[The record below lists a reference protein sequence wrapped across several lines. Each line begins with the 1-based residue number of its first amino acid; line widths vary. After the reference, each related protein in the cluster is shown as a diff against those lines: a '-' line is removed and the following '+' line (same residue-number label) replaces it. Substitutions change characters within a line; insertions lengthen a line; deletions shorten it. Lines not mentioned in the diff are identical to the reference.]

1 MFDVFPLLPAG
12 PETGAPFPSLNRGE
26 FGLLFHR
33 AVISTP
39 ARVQRI
45 FSFLLLLFLPLA
57 ALADGLVVPT
67 VAYPAKI
74 TIPDQRA
81 LICYTNGTERLAIE
95 TRFVGEGTNF
105 AWVVP
110 LPGKPVIEEATSGL
124 FTTLDYIFRPTVIH
138 NVIPLYAILLV
149 CLGVAYL
156 LLHVRRNTPPRISDT
171 LISVLVALAVLPLS
185 AFVAILLL
193 GLLPYVVWRVRTNRE
208 GLWAILGALFLAFF
222 FGGMMLSTLGTAG
235 MGVSGT
241 QVSILSRETVGVYDT
256 TTLAAKDPRALV
268 EWLNDNGYVAPP
280 AAGEVISNYVK
291 RGWVFVA
298 TKLHRDS
305 AGRTIG
311 SPHPL
316 CFTFQTDKAI
326 YPMQLTG
333 VGNTNLT
340 VELFVFGPSRAEA
353 SYFKVERCGAP
364 FFQEPQ
370 EFSRGSTAQIRIVH
384 PLLRKWV
391 AGSSIATKLS
401 ADLKPGMMKEDIEL
415 RWLPFAEV
423 RHNIYSYQGALIFSA
438 NCGVSVFASCL
449 LLASIVTAFKPD
461 WQPRL
466 KKVAGLVAVAG
477 VVVAALA
484 FVAVPKTV
492 VRLTNHPYLRSQL
505 NLRGLAYLY
514 EDDSQTNHA
523 SSLAESRAILK
534 TIKVSEPKLTAENL
548 LLGGPI
554 REEDSPGN
562 YVLRES
568 TNGVEFVWFD
578 ADGGEHNLERKHNIN
593 PRSP

>member
-1 MFDVFPLLPAG
+1 
-12 PETGAPFPSLNRGE
+12 
-26 FGLLFHR
+26 
-33 AVISTP
+33 
-39 ARVQRI
+39 
-45 FSFLLLLFLPLA
+45 
-57 ALADGLVVPT
+57 
-67 VAYPAKI
+67 
-74 TIPDQRA
+74 
-81 LICYTNGTERLAIE
+81 
-95 TRFVGEGTNF
+95 
-105 AWVVP
+105 
-110 LPGKPVIEEATSGL
+110 
-124 FTTLDYIFRPTVIH
+124 
-138 NVIPLYAILLV
+138 
-149 CLGVAYL
+149 
-156 LLHVRRNTPPRISDT
+156 
-171 LISVLVALAVLPLS
+171 
-185 AFVAILLL
+185 
-193 GLLPYVVWRVRTNRE
+193 
-208 GLWAILGALFLAFF
+208 
-222 FGGMMLSTLGTAG
+222 
-235 MGVSGT
+235 
-241 QVSILSRETVGVYDT
+241 
-256 TTLAAKDPRALV
+256 
-268 EWLNDNGYVAPP
+268 
-280 AAGEVISNYVK
+280 
-291 RGWVFVA
+291 
-298 TKLHRDS
+298 
-305 AGRTIG
+305 
-311 SPHPL
+311 L

-333 VGNTNLT
+333 VGNTNLI

-353 SYFKVERCGAP
+353 SHFKVERCGAP

-370 EFSRGSTAQIRIVH
+370 EFSLGSTAQIRIVH

-423 RHNIYSYQGALIFSA
+423 RHNICSYQGALIFSA